1 MDDAPRLAAFAWTPI
16 SEKEIFILGG
26 TDGSLLATELWR
38 INFGDKKAEMINS
51 ESESICHGHL
61 IFKDNKLLV
70 FGGKNLDGTNYA
82 LDLSQGNGNQW

>member
-1 MDDAPRLAAFAWTPI
+1 
-16 SEKEIFILGG
+16 
-26 TDGSLLATELWR
+26 
-38 INFGDKKAEMINS
+38 MINS